1 MNSMRR
7 DTLLQMA
14 SVALGSGW
22 GTLSE
27 AANEPPPETTRI
39 RVAGGTILCFAAQF
53 VAEELLRG
61 EGFDHV
67 DPHKDVQWRED
78 AWPTVPQLLA
88 DARIDAYLG
97 FPPEPQELR
106 NRKIGHVSFSTRD
119 DRPWSQYFCCMVA
132 ANREFVRRNPA
143 ATKRALR
150 AIVKGMEICA
160 ADPERAARAA
170 AAHKPQA
177 RLDDVVQ
184 MVKDLR
190 YGNWREF
197 SAEDTARF
205 FALRLRDIGMVKG
218 SPQKLLA
225 QGSDWRFIDQL
236 RKEMRT

>member
-1 MNSMRR
+1 MSDSSWRR
-7 DTLLQMA
+7 RALL
-14 SVALGSGW
+14 VAAGAVG
-22 GTLSE
+22 
-27 AANEPPPETTRI
+27 
-39 RVAGGTILCFAAQF
+39 VAGTATAFAG
-53 VAEELLRG
+53 G

-67 DPHKDVQWRED
+67 QFVQRTPAVPAAVLFGAAQADIGQALAPSALLQID
-78 AWPTVPQLLA
+78 AGQPVTLLA

-106 NRKIGHVSFSTRD
+106 NRKIGHVIFSTRD
-119 DRPWSQYFCCMVA
+119 DRPWLQYFCCMVA

-170 AAHKPQA
+170 AAHNPQA

-197 SAEDTARF
+197 SAEDIARF

-218 SPQKLLA
+218 STRKLLA
-225 QGSDWRFIDQL
+225 RGSDWRFIDQL
-236 RKEMRT
+236 GKEMRT